1 MAIKA
6 LMGKQSL
13 LASAARTAT
22 PTAIDVINSPRHR
35 GMILSVDSTA
45 VTSTPSVTPTIG
57 VIDGNGDVVA
67 IWTAAAAISTAT
79 NTIYA
84 LYPAILNGNFTEV
97 DGIMLPESFRMTF
110 THGNSDSITYS
121 VVIHWLR

>member
-6 LMGKQSL
+6 RGNVQTL

-22 PTAIDVINSPRHR
+22 NSIDVVNSPRFK
-35 GMILSVDSTA
+35 GMILSVDSTS
-45 VTSTPSVTPTIG
+45 VTTTPEVTPSIG
-57 VIDGNGDVVA
+57 VIDGNGDYVA

-79 NTIYA
+79 NTIYG
-84 LYPAILNGNFTEV
+84 LYPAIINGNFTEA
-97 DGIMLPESFRMTF
+97 DGIMLPEAFRITF
-110 THGNSDSITYS
+110 THADTDSITYS